1 METTRGG
8 LTGSMLDNR
17 YRIGSVIARGG
28 MSTVYRG
35 LDTRLDRPVAVK
47 VMAAQYAHDAAFLTR
62 FSREARLAAG
72 LSHPGIVA
80 VYDHGRDGE
89 HAFLVM
95 ELVDG
100 GTLRELLHQR
110 GPLPVPVMLSILE
123 PLLDALSAAHRAGLV
138 HRDVKPENVLISS
151 RGTIKVA
158 DFGLVRAVSSQTM
171 ATGDVILGTVA
182 YLSPEQVET
191 GSSDARSDVYSAGI
205 VAWEML
211 VGEPPFTGENSMS
224 VAYQHVHSDVPLIG
238 DLVRD
243 VPALLEDLLEDATQR
258 DPQRRPRD
266 AGAFAARLG
275 SIRTRIGLRTV
286 PVPVPTRL
294 PPIGATDDPA
304 AAVPYAGRTGEVS
317 ARPNRVT
324 HVATKR
330 SRPAEDA
337 PTTAD
342 RFDPVAGGPRGTR
355 VVPGVGPPTADRPR
369 VEFTPAPRSQPVRV
383 QRRNWLRRLLW
394 LVMILL
400 LAVALAAGG
409 WWLGDGRWAY
419 APPTVGLTQHNAER
433 AIRDA
438 GLIPQIAVDRDDITP
453 VGIVASAEPGAGA
466 KLLRGSAVALIVS
479 SGKPTVPSVAPG
491 TTVEAAK
498 VALTDARLTPRT
510 VAAADLSVYDDAVS
524 AGTVVRTVPAA
535 GTEVRIGAMV
545 SLVISRGPQ
554 PVQIPL
560 VAGKSIQDARN
571 AVLAAG
577 LSLGDHTA
585 RFDPVSADGT
595 VLGSEPAAGD
605 RLPRGSQVRLVI
617 NTSVTVADVRSRST
631 EQATTELQADGYQ
644 VIVGEPRFDADIDA
658 GHVVGTEPAAGS
670 RIDPNSRTVTLIA
683 SSAVTVPDLTAG
695 NLGQAEQTLD
705 GIGLHHQVAGLWQL
719 GSSDVIGQS
728 PRAGDRI
735 EPGGTVFITVLF

>member
-8 LTGSMLDNR
+8 LTGSMLDGR

-211 VGEPPFTGENSMS
+211 AGEPPFTGENSMS

-243 VPALLEDLLEDATQR
+243 VPALLEGLLEDATQR

-286 PVPVPTRL
+286 PVPVPTRR
-294 PPIGATDDPA
+294 PPVSATDDPA
-304 AAVPYAGRTGEVS
+304 AAVPHAGRTGELP
-317 ARPNRVT
+317 ARPNRAT
-324 HVATKR
+324 EVAIDRGR
-330 SRPAEDA
+330 STEDA

-342 RFDPVAGGPRGTR
+342 RFAAAGGPRGTR
-355 VVPGVGPPTADRPR
+355 VVAGPGPATADRPR
-369 VEFTPAPRSQPVRV
+369 AEIPPAPGPQPAPVR
-383 QRRNWLRRLLW
+383 RRNWVRRLIW
-394 LVMILL
+394 LVVILL
-400 LAVALAAGG
+400 LGAALAAGG

-419 APPTVGLTQHNAER
+419 APPIVGLTQQNAER
-433 AIRDA
+433 VIRDA
-438 GLIPQIAVDRDDITP
+438 GLIPQVAVDRDDVTP
-453 VGIVASAEPGAGA
+453 VGLVASAEPGAGA
-466 KLLRGSAVALIVS
+466 KLLRGSAVALVVS
-479 SGKPTVPSVAPG
+479 SGKPTVPSIPAG
-491 TTVEAAK
+491 TTVEAARLT
-498 VALTDARLTPRT
+498 LTDARLTPRT

-535 GTEVRIGAMV
+535 GAEVRIGAMV
-545 SLVISRGPQ
+545 SLVISRGPT
-554 PVQIPL
+554 PVQIPP
-560 VAGKSIQDARN
+560 VAGKSIPDARN
-571 AVLAAG
+571 ALLVAG
-577 LSLGDHTA
+577 LTIGDGA
-585 RFDPVSADGT
+585 QRFDADSADGT
-595 VLGSEPAAGD
+595 VLGTEPAAGGE
-605 RLPRGSQVRLVI
+605 LPRGSQVQLVI
-617 NTSVTVADVRSRST
+617 NTSLTVPDVRSRST
-631 EQATTELQADGYQ
+631 EQATAELQADGYR
-644 VIVGEPRFDADIDA
+644 VIVGQPLFDAEIDS
-658 GHVVGTEPAAGS
+658 GHLVGTDPAAGS
-670 RIDPNSRTVTLIA
+670 RIDPDSRTVTLIA

-695 NLGQAEQTLD
+695 NLQQAGQTLD
-705 GIGLHHQVAGLWQL
+705 GIGLHYQVAGLWQL

-735 EPGGTVFITVLF
+735 EPGETVFITVLF